1 MFKSKILR
9 YLILFSLIGVSFFI
23 AYDSI
28 EKSLEKK
35 NSLIHVYYQRENSG
49 KLEVPEFW
57 IDCEQSTPYWEKDG
71 FLGAQYDFILYN
83 FLEYDIC
90 DWRINIKLPE
100 GSYIDSSWN
109 CFYHLENDTLFI
121 SPVEYNEI
129 LKKEAYPIGF
139 VIYIPKEAE
148 GWRSETIAMPY
159 KQYLSIQDLKAFWIY
174 IVSAI
179 VVGIAV
185 ICNIGFGIRMT
196 QLKKQH
202 LIYKDIVEQALSTFA
217 NAIDAKDTYTEGH
230 SRRVALFSREMARR
244 MGWSF
249 EDQEELFYI
258 AMMHDIG
265 KIGIPDRVLNKP
277 TKLNDEEWEI
287 MKRHPIYSGDILQE
301 FTTIPAM
308 SEAVRYHHEWYD
320 GTGYPYKLKGEEI
333 PLISRIITVADS
345 FDTMDSKRVYREPLS
360 MEEIVKQL
368 KENAGKQFDPEIVP
382 YMIKMIEDGAVY
394 RLKELV

>member
-1 MFKSKILR
+1 M
-9 YLILFSLIGVSFFI
+9 
-23 AYDSI
+23 A
-28 EKSLEKK
+28 
-35 NSLIHVYYQRENSG
+35 
-49 KLEVPEFW
+49 
-57 IDCEQSTPYWEKDG
+57 
-71 FLGAQYDFILYN
+71 
-83 FLEYDIC
+83 
-90 DWRINIKLPE
+90 
-100 GSYIDSSWN
+100 
-109 CFYHLENDTLFI
+109 
-121 SPVEYNEI
+121 
-129 LKKEAYPIGF
+129 
-139 VIYIPKEAE
+139 
-148 GWRSETIAMPY
+148 
-159 KQYLSIQDLKAFWIY
+159 
-174 IVSAI
+174 
-179 VVGIAV
+179 
-185 ICNIGFGIRMT
+185 

-217 NAIDAKDTYTEGH
+217 NAIDAKDAYTEGH

-277 TKLNDEEWEI
+277 TKLTDEEWEI
-287 MKRHPIYSGDILQE
+287 MKQHPTYSGDILQE
-301 FTTIPAM
+301 FTTIPTM
-308 SEAVRYHHEWYD
+308 SVAVRYHHELYD

-368 KENAGKQFDPEIVP
+368 KENSGKQFDPEIVP
-382 YMIKMIEDGAVY
+382 YMIKMIEDGTVY